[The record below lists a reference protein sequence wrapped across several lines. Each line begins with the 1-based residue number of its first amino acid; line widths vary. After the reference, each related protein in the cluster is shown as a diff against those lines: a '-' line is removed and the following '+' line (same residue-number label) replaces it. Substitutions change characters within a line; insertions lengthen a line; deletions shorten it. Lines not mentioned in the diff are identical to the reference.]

1 MCRLRSNWL
10 PGITISLCKHINTS
24 ACRCVN
30 RAACLGAI
38 SLQVN
43 RFFLL
48 FQEQNGNFSP
58 NPARATSRLS
68 QGSVISYASHF
79 SRSTTRRNSDTS
91 SVDGKT
97 IKDFFKNMM
106 RKFCPDRPRYFNR
119 PLEDKHGCDD
129 KVSSVPEHCLH
140 LVIFYQR
147 QWVMKLQLKII
158 ISQVILTT
166 FIPIAFFSQ
175 ISIPLQHLLV
185 HQSLTHSDHA
195 TNFTANSFLNNSIN
209 STWLQVHFSYR
220 RPVILYWP
228 KLWIPGWQYVYQ
240 I

>member
-1 MCRLRSNWL
+1 MCKQGGMSRSH
-10 PGITISLCKHINTS
+10 ITSSKS
-24 ACRCVN
+24 V
-30 RAACLGAI
+30 
-38 SLQVN
+38 
-43 RFFLL
+43 FFLL
-48 FQEQNGNFSP
+48 FQEQKGTFSP

-195 TNFTANSFLNNSIN
+195 TNFTVNSFLNDSIN
-209 STWLQVHFSYR
+209 STWLQVHFSEK
-220 RPVILYWP
+220 RPVILYT
-228 KLWIPGWQYVYQ
+228 Q
-240 I
+240 IMNTGLTVCISNLTSEPSHVLIQQLTTVIYTPTN

>member
-1 MCRLRSNWL
+1 
-10 PGITISLCKHINTS
+10 
-24 ACRCVN
+24 
-30 RAACLGAI
+30 
-38 SLQVN
+38 
-43 RFFLL
+43 
-48 FQEQNGNFSP
+48 
-58 NPARATSRLS
+58 
-68 QGSVISYASHF
+68 
-79 SRSTTRRNSDTS
+79 
-91 SVDGKT
+91 
-97 IKDFFKNMM
+97 M

-195 TNFTANSFLNNSIN
+195 TNFTVNSFLNDSIN
-209 STWLQVHFSYR
+209 STWLQVHFSEK
-220 RPVILYWP
+220 RPVILYT
-228 KLWIPGWQYVYQ
+228 Q
-240 I
+240 IMNTGLTVCISNLTSEPSHVLIQQLTTVIYTPTN